1 MRNLMVAFQMSLAA
15 PDVRGYHPGVP
26 GEMKGMSLR
35 NYPLVLR
42 ELRGPDAER
51 RMLQL
56 LPIGLRDALATGK
69 IVASSWYPVDW
80 KCAMH
85 DAGRRA
91 TGEAALARVMGHEM
105 TRRDLQ
111 GVYRVFMRIVS
122 PRYVLSVGARLF
134 SSYLRPGTMSVKEVR
149 SGYAQVE
156 FAGCKGFSHD
166 LWLDVAGG
174 CEASLQAAGAA
185 NVRLRIVEGGRDGDE
200 SGTVRAWW
208 TPTASDTLDPDQQ
221 RDIELR
227 ESLERGSS

>member
-1 MRNLMVAFQMSLAA
+1 
-15 PDVRGYHPGVP
+15 
-26 GEMKGMSLR
+26 MKGMSLR

-42 ELRGPDAER
+42 ELRGTDAER

-56 LPIGLRDALATGK
+56 LPIDVRDALGTGR

-85 DAGRRA
+85 EAGRRA
-91 TGEAALARVMGHEM
+91 TGEAGLARIMGHEM

-134 SSYLRPGTMSVKEVR
+134 SSYLRPGTMTVTEVR
-149 SGYAQVE
+149 PGYTQVE
-156 FAGCKGFSHD
+156 FAGCQGFSHD

-174 CEASLQAAGAA
+174 CEAALQGAGAA
-185 NVRLRIVEGGRDGDE
+185 NVRLRILAGGRDGDAH
-200 SGTVRAWW
+200 STMRAWW
-208 TPTASDTLDPDQQ
+208 TPTATDTLDPEQQ
-221 RDIELR
+221 HDIELR
-227 ESLERGSS
+227 ESRERGSS